1 MVLRRVQQPIT
12 KFIGPWEDFMV
23 HGVNNPLINNY
34 PKFGATVTLDDQE
47 SACFYLHNVTV
58 FELDSQLGSE
68 VD

>member
-1 MVLRRVQQPIT
+1 
-12 KFIGPWEDFMV
+12 MV